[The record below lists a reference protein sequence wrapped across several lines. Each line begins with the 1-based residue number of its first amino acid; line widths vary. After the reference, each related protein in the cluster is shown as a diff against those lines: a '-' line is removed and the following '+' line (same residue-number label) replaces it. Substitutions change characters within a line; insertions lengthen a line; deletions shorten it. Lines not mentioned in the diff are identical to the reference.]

1 MIYILIAFLLLF
13 LSFYYDFANKKSY
26 SSFWWIFMYWLLV
39 AVAGL
44 RYKVGSD
51 TFAYEAFFEEENLY
65 ISTLA
70 LEDYFNFNWEPL
82 FIFFIALI
90 KSTIDSFV
98 FFQICHALI
107 INGIIFWFIR
117 TNTRNKFTTLFF
129 YFLFLY
135 LLLNME
141 MAREAL
147 AVCVFL
153 IDVKYLCQKK
163 WLKYYLIALIAFF
176 FHYGAAILFLFPF
189 LYTIKLSSKNVILI
203 LALSIVI
210 IGIIVFGDIF
220 TILSNIGIPAII
232 VVKMAKYIYL
242 SDGLNI
248 VGMII
253 SLIGYVFFPLA
264 IINVYQKYVNKDPR
278 FSGFYFIF
286 FVLALVVIILP
297 FLSRFYNYICL
308 IALVY
313 LSNFLVALW
322 QSKRFTLISKLII
335 IPLIFVATISWNGR
349 YYLNDISD
357 ITGKVGM
364 KKYLYWYPYSS
375 VFDKKINT
383 DRERL
388 RDYME

>member
-1 MIYILIAFLLLF
+1 MIF
-13 LSFYYDFANKKSY
+13 
-26 SSFWWIFMYWLLV
+26 
-39 AVAGL
+39 
-44 RYKVGSD
+44 
-51 TFAYEAFFEEENLY
+51 
-65 ISTLA
+65 
-70 LEDYFNFNWEPL
+70 
-82 FIFFIALI
+82 
-90 KSTIDSFV
+90 
-98 FFQICHALI
+98 
-107 INGIIFWFIR
+107 
-117 TNTRNKFTTLFF
+117 
-129 YFLFLY
+129 
-135 LLLNME
+135 
-141 MAREAL
+141 
-147 AVCVFL
+147 
-153 IDVKYLCQKK
+153 
-163 WLKYYLIALIAFF
+163 
-176 FHYGAAILFLFPF
+176 
-189 LYTIKLSSKNVILI
+189 
-203 LALSIVI
+203 
-210 IGIIVFGDIF
+210 
-220 TILSNIGIPAII
+220 SNIGIPAII
-232 VVKMAKYIYL
+232 IVKMAKYIYL

-253 SLIGYVFFPLA
+253 SLIGYVVFPLA
-264 IINVYQKYVNKDPR
+264 IINVYQKHINKDPR